1 MQSLYSYRVIALR
14 WRRRQQGMVLIAVLW
29 IVAALSIIVTGIT
42 RSVREEARMMSLARQ
57 GVEFSALGDAAIQL
71 ALQEMVS
78 RTVPVGRLT
87 QVDTT
92 YRGISIPVEIMPL
105 NGLININT
113 ASVALLSRL
122 YTLAGGVPE
131 NAAEILAQATV
142 EARERRDS
150 RGSQVRFEA
159 AEDLLQVP
167 SIDYILYARL
177 SGLITADLRGAGKVN
192 PLAAPLK
199 VLTILASGNA
209 AAASKIAAD
218 REAGLEVIDTTALDA
233 TLIDSSTV
241 RRFRLQARV
250 PLPSGAGLLVSR
262 SVDLI
267 GRSSDGA
274 PWQTF
279 HSSYG
284 MEPLHRKTPEI
295 HAVHSF

>member
-1 MQSLYSYRVIALR
+1 
-14 WRRRQQGMVLIAVLW
+14 MVLIAVLW

-177 SGLITADLRGAGKVN
+177 SGLITADLRGAGKIN

-284 MEPLHRKTPEI
+284 MEPLHRKTP
-295 HAVHSF
+295 